1 MTLNQQRSANQT
13 TGFEWLKKFC
23 YINSDDPRVFV
34 CGKEQC
40 GITVNLAHPI
50 SYVIIGFAIVG
61 YVAGGQYFDANFGL
75 GWAGMFFLAYSL
87 SIVIVFYLLYKIDK
101 CLHQSSKK

>member
-1 MTLNQQRSANQT
+1 MNSRSQHNDT
-13 TGFEWLKKFC
+13 WFEWLKKFC

-34 CGKEQC
+34 CSKEQC

-50 SYVIIGFAIVG
+50 SYLIIGFVIVG
-61 YVAGGQYFDANFGL
+61 YMAGGLYLNANFGL

-87 SIVIVFYLLYKIDK
+87 IIVLLFYLFFKIDNW
-101 CLHQSSKK
+101 LHQGA